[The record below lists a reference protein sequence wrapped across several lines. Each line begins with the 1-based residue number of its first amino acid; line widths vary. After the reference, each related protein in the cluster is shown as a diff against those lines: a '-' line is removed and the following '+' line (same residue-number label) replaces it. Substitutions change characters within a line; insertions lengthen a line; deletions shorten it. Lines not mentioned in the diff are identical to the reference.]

1 MVSGGSGNGL
11 ARTSQLFFLSTV
23 LRYVNRFI
31 WIYYIRYIILYLF
44 WQIVNNIIIMFI
56 MKFLC
61 IIQLYFTAQNSS
73 WLSTIPRKT
82 RPVQWLCMTLHTL
95 HYHPHPQV
103 EWSRTRSL
111 VGPLSSPGP
120 WMDGGSQGIY
130 QLNAQWEEHSL
141 GNQPPHPD
149 RLYWGTSSSVV
160 SGPGTDGRTNGRWD
174 GTRDTVIKELWSD
187 CA

>member
-1 MVSGGSGNGL
+1 
-11 ARTSQLFFLSTV
+11 
-23 LRYVNRFI
+23 
-31 WIYYIRYIILYLF
+31 
-44 WQIVNNIIIMFI
+44 

-61 IIQLYFTAQNSS
+61 IFGLYFTAQNSS

-82 RPVQWLCMTLHTL
+82 RPVQLLCMTLHTL
-95 HYHPHPQV
+95 HYPPHPQV

-141 GNQPPHPD
+141 GNQKPHPD
-149 RLYWGTSSSVV
+149 RLYCGTSSSNRGVWT
-160 SGPGTDGRTNGRWD
+160 SNGRADERSMGWNPGHGYKRVVKWLCVTRFVSAVSD
-174 GTRDTVIKELWSD
+174 FPLVQFYRRCWGETSLHKLRYSNGTGEIDASEKF
-187 CA
+187 